1 MTAAAT
7 LARSS
12 LMKAPL
18 VGLLAVVAVVVLGGP
33 AAAQTAARGRAGMKP
48 AARARLQTGM
58 KLYEQGHYEEAIAE
72 LREGLAIDP
81 QPDILYALGQAERKR
96 GDCAHAIEHY
106 QSCLAL
112 VNDPAAAAAIKVQIE
127 RCQVSSGTREPFDV
141 EPWPKESATGKPAA
155 PDAAALTPTATATT
169 TPAPASERSWGRDP
183 LGASAVALGLGG
195 IVAGGVLVGL
205 GKARLDVAGDSYQ
218 QYSDARGWTS
228 VWAGGIVSLSVGG
241 ALVALGVIRYAVVA
255 HRAHRSAQ

>member
-1 MTAAAT
+1 MIAAAT
-7 LARSS
+7 LARRF
-12 LMKAPL
+12 LTLAVL
-18 VGLLAVVAVVVLGGP
+18 VGLVALGGS
-33 AAAQTAARGRAGMKP
+33 AAAQTAAHSRPGMKP

-141 EPWPKESATGKPAA
+141 EPWPRDSAAGKPPT
-155 PDAAALTPTATATT
+155 PDAVALTPAAVT
-169 TPAPASERSWGRDP
+169 TPAPATPPPSERSWARDP

-195 IVAGGVLVGL
+195 IVAGGALVGVA
-205 GKARLDVAGDSYQ
+205 KARLDVSGDSYQ
-218 QYSDARGWTS
+218 QYSDARGWS
-228 VWAGGIVSLSVGG
+228 AVWAGGIVSLSLGG

-255 HRAHRSAQ
+255 RRAHRSAP